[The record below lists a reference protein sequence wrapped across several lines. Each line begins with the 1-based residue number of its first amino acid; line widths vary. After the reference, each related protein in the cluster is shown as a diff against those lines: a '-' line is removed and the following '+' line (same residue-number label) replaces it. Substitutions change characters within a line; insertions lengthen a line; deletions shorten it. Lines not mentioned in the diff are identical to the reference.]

1 MSTTTPPPS
10 FLKFNANETDISN
23 IKIGEIIL
31 SSPTPYNNSKI
42 NLSTNNFPIT
52 IPNFITLTTGTQSI
66 VFDVKDNKRINILS
80 VSYWGKNY
88 ASCPPSLFR
97 INLLSNP
104 SEKNISEISYEQN
117 DNINDDKKVADK
129 FQILFPSSLSTFGIA
144 ETSTNTRASCKTTP
158 PPTQQIAKI
167 VIMYTESLKPTSITS
182 TPTYEYFK
190 SMIGI
195 F

>member
-31 SSPTPYNNSKI
+31 SSPAPYNNSKI

-52 IPNFITLTTGTQSI
+52 IPNFITLNTGTQSI

-117 DNINDDKKVADK
+117 DINADK

-144 ETSTNTRASCKTTP
+144 ETTTNTRASCPKTTP
-158 PPTQQIAKI
+158 APTQQIAKI

-182 TPTYEYFK
+182 TPNYEYFK